1 MPTRRAD
8 LSIPYQ
14 EHPHMPGAK
23 WYVQETLYPESRG
36 YNTYEFTSQSEAN
49 KFIEGTPL

>member
-1 MPTRRAD
+1 MSIRRSD

-14 EHPHMPGAK
+14 ENPHMPGAK
-23 WYVQETLYPESRG
+23 WFVQETLYPESRG
-36 YNTYEFTSQSEAN
+36 YNVHEFNTRLEAE